1 MRLSDAKREFE
12 IRCYYWWVSEFEREI
27 NNSFPNLRL
36 FKSGYGRKLYQFM
49 QQLSH
54 RNRLT
59 FARARCKNGS
69 AYLADSGDVMTEEEQ
84 NLLDSFAGFF
94 MKKSSLDEESDCGN
108 QTGKPRRLANRL
120 KIRKALVS
128 QFLDSFGTR
137 CVDMKIEKEWDPQF
151 RTKYNGWIVSTQLI
165 IGPKSGDVRYRHII
179 ESEARIPHPSNP
191 RINAPVSTLSSGVT
205 WIVNGWEDVFDGDVE
220 EVGRALVRYVGYFFD
235 VSPKLLKGLDLQL
248 ILPSVETLPA
258 TGPTASQEQG
268 RS

>member
-1 MRLSDAKREFE
+1 
-12 IRCYYWWVSEFEREI
+12 
-27 NNSFPNLRL
+27 
-36 FKSGYGRKLYQFM
+36 
-49 QQLSH
+49 
-54 RNRLT
+54 
-59 FARARCKNGS
+59 
-69 AYLADSGDVMTEEEQ
+69 MTEEEQ